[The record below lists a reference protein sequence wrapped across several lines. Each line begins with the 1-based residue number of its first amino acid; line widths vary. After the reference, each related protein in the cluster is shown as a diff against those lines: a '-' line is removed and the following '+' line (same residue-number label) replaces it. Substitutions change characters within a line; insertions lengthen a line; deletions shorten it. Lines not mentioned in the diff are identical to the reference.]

1 MGGSTGT
8 GGTLKSAA
16 ALQSLEARTKEAY
29 VVCPSCKKESA
40 FAQVAVERITCYNPK
55 CKTYTP
61 PTALSDVGVWFA
73 QVCFDK
79 AVPGWHKRYL
89 GKILKL
95 TKELDKKY
103 ALS

>member
-1 MGGSTGT
+1 MGGSTGA
-8 GGTLKSAA
+8 GWKLQSSG
-16 ALQSLEARTKEAY
+16 ALQSLEERTKKY
-29 VVCPSCKKESA
+29 VACPSCKKERA
-40 FAQVAVERITCYNPK
+40 LAHEFVDGMTCYNPK

-61 PTALSDVGVWFA
+61 PMPLSDVGVWFA
-73 QVCFDK
+73 QACFNN

-103 ALS
+103 ALTG